1 MDGVPH
7 VELLSPEAHEF
18 LREYHLATL
27 STLDATGAP
36 HVVAVGFTY
45 RDGIAR
51 VITSGGTQKTVNVG
65 RDGRVALSQ
74 VDGRRW
80 LTLRGTA
87 VVATDAESVRTGVEL
102 YAARYRQPQENPRR
116 VVIEVAVESVL
127 GSPGMKAEPTTEPGS
142 LT

>member
-1 MDGVPH
+1 VPSN
-7 VELLSPEAHEF
+7 ELLSPTALEF
-18 LREYHLATL
+18 LAEYHLATL
-27 STLDATGAP
+27 TTLERDGAP

-51 VITSGGTQKTVNVG
+51 VITMGGSQKTVNVS

-87 VVATDAESVRTGVEL
+87 RVATGADEVRAGEEL
-102 YAARYRQPQENPRR
+102 YAARYRVPQENPKR
-116 VVIEVAVESVL
+116 VVIEVVVESVL
-127 GSPGMKAEPTTEPGS
+127 GSPGMRA
-142 LT
+142 